1 MNRSNGGGTGARRGG
16 GRGTAAGSGPGVAEG
31 GTRKAPDGTTRPLQ
45 GAGGGA
51 NLLALRTHNTALVL
65 DLLRTAG
72 AEGISRLELAE
83 RTGLTPQAV
92 SKITARLREDG
103 LAAEAGRRAST
114 GGKPRT
120 VLRLVPEA
128 GHALGVH
135 LDRDELRAVLVDL
148 KGTVVGERR
157 TPLDLGAGAEAV
169 VAGVA
174 REAEGLVAEVLRPP
188 GGPGSG
194 TARRL
199 PGGRPSGAGHQA
211 SDQSGPGDDRRAA
224 GGPFPGAGHLASDGC
239 ARGAGHLAS
248 DGSAQDAGHRASDG
262 SVPGAGHGSTGG
274 FVPGAGHQASDPSVP
289 GVDRRASDPSVPGTA
304 HQSSVG
310 SAPGVPALP
319 PDGPLAWAPTLLGLG
334 VALPGPLDHVRG
346 VLHRVTGFP
355 EWDGFPLR
363 DALARRLGVPVVVDK
378 DTNAAALG
386 LTVAGEGGSFAY
398 LHLGTG
404 LGAGL
409 VIGGSVHRGA
419 RTGAGEFGH
428 QVVQLDG
435 PPCTCGARGCIEAL
449 CLGAVARGDLAEAAR
464 VLGAGAANLAGL
476 LDIDLV
482 LLGGR
487 TVAAAPDAFVHG
499 VGAVLDARAR
509 REGGHEGA
517 VPVRIAPGGTRG
529 VAEGAAQ
536 LLLAPLFGRGDG

>member
-1 MNRSNGGGTGARRGG
+1 MNRSNGQGARIGGGGAGTGA
-16 GRGTAAGSGPGVAEG
+16 
-31 GTRKAPDGTTRPLQ
+31 
-45 GAGGGA
+45 GGA
-51 NLLALRTHNTALVL
+51 NLLALRSHNTALVL

-92 SKITARLREDG
+92 SKITARLRDEG

-120 VLRLVPEA
+120 VLRLVPGA

-148 KGTVVGERR
+148 DGTVVAERCA
-157 TPLDLGAGAEAV
+157 PLDLGAGAETV
-169 VAGVA
+169 LEGVA
-174 REAEGLVAEVLRPP
+174 RSAAELTAEGLGHVVAEA
-188 GGPGSG
+188 
-194 TARRL
+194 AR
-199 PGGRPSGAGHQA
+199 
-211 SDQSGPGDDRRAA
+211 
-224 GGPFPGAGHLASDGC
+224 
-239 ARGAGHLAS
+239 
-248 DGSAQDAGHRASDG
+248 
-262 SVPGAGHGSTGG
+262 VPGA
-274 FVPGAGHQASDPSVP
+274 
-289 GVDRRASDPSVPGTA
+289 
-304 HQSSVG
+304 
-310 SAPGVPALP
+310 AL
-319 PDGPLAWAPTLLGLG
+319 AAAPTLLGLG

-346 VLHRVTGFP
+346 VLHRITGFP
-355 EWDGFPLR
+355 GWDGYPLR
-363 DALARRLGVPVVVDK
+363 EALERRLGVPVVVDK

-386 LTVAGEGGSFAY
+386 LAVGGAEGEAGGAGAEAGGAGARGGSFAY

-409 VIGGSVHRGA
+409 VFGGGVHRGA

-449 CLGAVARGDLAEAAR
+449 CLAAVARGDLAEAAR
-464 VLGAGAANLAGL
+464 VLGTGAANLAGL

-487 TVAAAPDAFVHG
+487 TVAAAPGAFVHG

-509 REGGHEGA
+509 REGGHDGA
-517 VPVRIAPGGTRG
+517 VPVRLAPGGPRA

-536 LLLAPLFGRGDG
+536 LLLAPLFGRGETG

>member
-1 MNRSNGGGTGARRGG
+1 MNRSNGGGT
-16 GRGTAAGSGPGVAEG
+16 AAGRDPEAPGGPGGPGSGAAPAGPGGAARGVAG
-31 GTRKAPDGTTRPLQ
+31 
-45 GAGGGA
+45 GAGDRVAGGSVAGGAVPGAAGGA
-51 NLLALRTHNTALVL
+51 NLLAPRSHNAALVL

-72 AEGISRLELAE
+72 AGGISRLELAE
-83 RTGLTPQAV
+83 WTGLTPQAV

-148 KGTVVGERR
+148 DGAVVGERR
-157 TPLDLGAGAEAV
+157 RALDLGAGAETV
-169 VAGVA
+169 VEGVA
-174 REAEGLVAEVLRPP
+174 RAAGELVADAL
-188 GGPGSG
+188 
-194 TARRL
+194 
-199 PGGRPSGAGHQA
+199 RPSGRAL
-211 SDQSGPGDDRRAA
+211 GD
-224 GGPFPGAGHLASDGC
+224 
-239 ARGAGHLAS
+239 
-248 DGSAQDAGHRASDG
+248 
-262 SVPGAGHGSTGG
+262 VPG
-274 FVPGAGHQASDPSVP
+274 
-289 GVDRRASDPSVPGTA
+289 
-304 HQSSVG
+304 
-310 SAPGVPALP
+310 
-319 PDGPLAWAPTLLGLG
+319 LLGLG

-363 DALARRLGVPVVVDK
+363 DALARRLRVPVVVDK

-386 LTVAGEGGSFAY
+386 LAVGGAGGDGRSFAY

-409 VIGGSVHRGA
+409 VIGGGVHRGA

-428 QVVQLDG
+428 QVIQLDG

-464 VLGAGAANLAGL
+464 VLGAGVANLAGL

-487 TVAAAPDAFVHG
+487 TVAAAPEAFVRG

-509 REGGHEGA
+509 REGGQDGA
-517 VPVRIAPGGTRG
+517 VPVRVAPGGTRG

-536 LLLAPLFGRGDG
+536 LLLAPLFGRGDA

>member
-1 MNRSNGGGTGARRGG
+1 MRGA
-16 GRGTAAGSGPGVAEG
+16 A
-31 GTRKAPDGTTRPLQ
+31 
-45 GAGGGA
+45 GGA
-51 NLLALRTHNTALVL
+51 NLLALRSHNTALVL

-72 AEGISRLELAE
+72 GAGISRLELAE

-92 SKITARLREDG
+92 SKITARLRGEG

-120 VLRLVPEA
+120 VLRLVPGA

-148 KGTVVGERR
+148 DGTVVAERR
-157 TPLDLGAGAEAV
+157 APLDLGAGAETV
-169 VAGVA
+169 LEMVA
-174 REAEGLVAEVLRPP
+174 RAAEGLAEEGLGHLVAE
-188 GGPGSG
+188 G
-194 TARRL
+194 AR
-199 PGGRPSGAGHQA
+199 
-211 SDQSGPGDDRRAA
+211 
-224 GGPFPGAGHLASDGC
+224 
-239 ARGAGHLAS
+239 
-248 DGSAQDAGHRASDG
+248 
-262 SVPGAGHGSTGG
+262 VPGA
-274 FVPGAGHQASDPSVP
+274 
-289 GVDRRASDPSVPGTA
+289 
-304 HQSSVG
+304 
-310 SAPGVPALP
+310 AL
-319 PDGPLAWAPTLLGLG
+319 AAAPTLLGLG

-346 VLHRVTGFP
+346 VLHRITGFP
-355 EWDGFPLR
+355 GWDGYPLR
-363 DALARRLGVPVVVDK
+363 EALERRLGVPVVVDK

-386 LTVAGEGGSFAY
+386 LAVGGAGAEEGSKAGGEEGSKAGGEEGSGAGVEAGGAGGERGSGAVGERGSGAVGERGSGAGGEAGGAGGQRGSGAGGEAAGAGARGGSFAY

-409 VIGGSVHRGA
+409 VFGGGVHRGA

-449 CLGAVARGDLAEAAR
+449 CLAAVARGDLAEAAR
-464 VLGAGAANLAGL
+464 VLGTGAANLAGL

-487 TVAAAPDAFVHG
+487 TVAAAPEAFVHG

-509 REGGHEGA
+509 REGGHDGP
-517 VPVRIAPGGTRG
+517 VPVRLAPAGTRG

-536 LLLAPLFGRGDG
+536 LLLAPLFGRGEGG

>member
-1 MNRSNGGGTGARRGG
+1 MGGVNRTNDGALPPGGGIRGA
-16 GRGTAAGSGPGVAEG
+16 T
-31 GTRKAPDGTTRPLQ
+31 
-45 GAGGGA
+45 GGA
-51 NLLALRTHNTALVL
+51 NLLALRSHNTALVL

-72 AEGISRLELAE
+72 TEGISRLELAE

-128 GHALGVH
+128 GHAVGVH

-157 TPLDLGAGAEAV
+157 SPLDLGAGAADV

-174 REAEGLVAEVLRPP
+174 RAAEALVADAP
-188 GGPGSG
+188 GPCGAPRTG
-194 TARRL
+194 A
-199 PGGRPSGAGHQA
+199 PAADAPRPSGGPTALAG
-211 SDQSGPGDDRRAA
+211 
-224 GGPFPGAGHLASDGC
+224 
-239 ARGAGHLAS
+239 
-248 DGSAQDAGHRASDG
+248 
-262 SVPGAGHGSTGG
+262 V
-274 FVPGAGHQASDPSVP
+274 
-289 GVDRRASDPSVPGTA
+289 
-304 HQSSVG
+304 
-310 SAPGVPALP
+310 
-319 PDGPLAWAPTLLGLG
+319 PTLLGLG

-386 LTVAGEGGSFAY
+386 LAVGGESGSFAY

-409 VIGGSVHRGA
+409 VIGGGVHRGA

-449 CLGAVARGDLAEAAR
+449 CLAAVARGDLAEAAR
-464 VLGAGAANLAGL
+464 VLGTGAANLAGL

-487 TVAAAPDAFVHG
+487 TVAAAPGAFVRG

-509 REGGHEGA
+509 REGGRDAA

-536 LLLAPLFGRGDG
+536 LLLAPLFGRGGRLTARRTPGPSPIPPRSGAV